1 MYDLAVPFLLAKG
14 ESTCSVTSEATITEI
29 NKRLREKVVQYDTSF
44 WRFARDNSEF
54 KCAVEISYFL
64 IFLFAVQ

>member
-29 NKRLREKVVQYDTSF
+29 RLREKVVQYDTSF